1 MMDDAIKMAE
11 IHKNCNGLP
20 GPAAELKALSAILP
34 TPNPW
39 SEVRLQ
45 PNVQKVLLKQQ
56 KTVPQKK
63 GSKRI
68 KALSAI
74 I

>member
-34 TPNPW
+34 APNPW

-45 PNVQKVLLKQQ
+45 PKVQKVLLKQQ

-63 GSKRI
+63 G
-68 KALSAI
+68 
-74 I
+74 